1 MTTEIINKN
10 GKSYAVIP
18 YETYQQLIEDAEILA
33 DIKAYDKVKEKQE
46 ENFPSYIVDKIF
58 IQEENPI
65 KVYREYRSLTQLRLA
80 NKANLSINKIQEIEN
95 DINLANQEELEAIA
109 KILNIDLDMSSQ

>member
-10 GKSYAVIP
+10 GKSYVVIP

-33 DIKAYDKVKEKQE
+33 DIKAYDEIKEKKE

-58 IQEENPI
+58 IQGENPI
-65 KVYREYRSLTQLRLA
+65 KVYREYRNLTQLELLNRVKITLKKLQEIEADISLA
-80 NKANLSINKIQEIEN
+80 NK
-95 DINLANQEELEAIA
+95 EELEAIV
-109 KILNIDLDMSSQ
+109 KVLNIDIDMVIK